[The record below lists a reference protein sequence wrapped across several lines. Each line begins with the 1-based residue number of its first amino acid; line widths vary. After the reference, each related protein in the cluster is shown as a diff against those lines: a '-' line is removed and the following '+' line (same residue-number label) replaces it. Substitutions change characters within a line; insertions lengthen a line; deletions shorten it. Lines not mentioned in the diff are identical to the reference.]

1 MTNAFKTIEW
11 LISIKYKGRAYQA
24 FMLVT
29 KKVETGKNK
38 DYKEDEEEEDFAEK
52 NIVFNM

>member
-1 MTNAFKTIEW
+1 MPSK
-11 LISIKYKGRAYQA
+11 LLSGSSPS
-24 FMLVT
+24 
-29 KKVETGKNK
+29 KVETGKNK